1 MNLPKPPEGYFWRIY
16 RDDLGSLY
24 VSRRRKRWV
33 GSYLVHRATVPNIIG
48 LTFEDRIERAAR
60 AILRNA
66 ADEVREQT
74 LLGHHS

>member
-24 VSRRRKRWV
+24 VSLRRKGWL
-33 GSYLVHRATVPNIIG
+33 GSYLVHRATVPYIIG

-60 AILRNA
+60 AILRNV
-66 ADEVREQT
+66 ADEVREQK
-74 LLGHHS
+74 LLGDYI